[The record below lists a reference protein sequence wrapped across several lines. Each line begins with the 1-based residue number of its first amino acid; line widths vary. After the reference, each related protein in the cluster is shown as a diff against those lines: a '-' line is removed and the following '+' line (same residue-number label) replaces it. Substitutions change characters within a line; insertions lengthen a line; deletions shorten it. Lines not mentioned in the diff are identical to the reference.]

1 MSVIG
6 IEETVFKT
14 KSMEKALEFYNGI
27 LCTPIDKQDG
37 EKTYLQM

>member
-6 IEETVFKT
+6 IEETVLKT
-14 KSMEKALEFYNGI
+14 KNMEKALEFYNGI
-27 LCTPIDKQDG
+27 LCILIDKQDD